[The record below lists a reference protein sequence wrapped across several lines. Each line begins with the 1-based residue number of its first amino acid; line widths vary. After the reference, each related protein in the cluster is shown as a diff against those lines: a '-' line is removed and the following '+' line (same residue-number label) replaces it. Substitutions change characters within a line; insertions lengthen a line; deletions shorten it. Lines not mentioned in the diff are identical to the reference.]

1 MLELIAP
8 LVVAVATVASTL
20 AHAAEAVGTRRITVP
35 ADESGRAVST
45 MVWYPT
51 QSAAKP
57 EKLGENIAFF
67 GISAIRN
74 AAPSDGP
81 YPLVVLSHG
90 YGGSWRNLNW
100 LAGELVA
107 KGYVVAAP
115 NHPGTT
121 TMDRRPEEAARIW
134 ERPRDV
140 SRVIDALSED
150 AAIAGDVDERR
161 IAVIG
166 HSLGGFTAMLAAGA
180 RFDPR
185 RLRSV
190 CAINKELASCETFDE
205 LQVRDDAISQEQFGM
220 LEPDERVG
228 AFVSLDL
235 GLAPGLT
242 PESLAKI
249 SVPTLIMAAGANGAK
264 LPAKLESGYVAGFL
278 PKETSR
284 YVEIDDAMHF
294 SFMQLCKP
302 GAPAFI
308 ESVAPGVSFVCND
321 GGKRS
326 REEIHRQ
333 IADEITTFLA
343 SAIPTN

>member
-20 AHAAEAVGTRRITVP
+20 AHAGDSVGARRISIPV
-35 ADESGRAVST
+35 DESGRPVST

-51 QSAAKP
+51 RSTAEP
-57 EKLGENIAFF
+57 ENLGENAAFF

-81 YPLVVLSHG
+81 HPLVVLSHG

-150 AAIAGDVDERR
+150 TSVAGDIDERR
-161 IAVIG
+161 IAVVG
-166 HSLGGFTAMLAAGA
+166 HSLGGWTTMLLAGA

-190 CAINKELASCETFDE
+190 CAINKELASCETFEE
-205 LQVRDDAISQEQFGM
+205 LKVRDD
-220 LEPDERVG
+220 

-242 PESLAKI
+242 PESLANI
-249 SVPTLIMAAGANGAK
+249 TVPTLIMAAGSNGAK

-278 PKETSR
+278 PKQTSR
-284 YVEIDDAMHF
+284 YVEIADAMHF

-302 GAPAFI
+302 GARTFI
-308 ESVAPGVSFVCND
+308 EGVAPGVSFVCDD

-326 REEIHRQ
+326 RDEIHRQ
-333 IADEITTFLA
+333 IADEITTFLT
-343 SAIPTN
+343 SAIPAN